1 MLAQREPE
9 EVLSL
14 LRATKNNP
22 YVKALL
28 AFLRKINYDY
38 NKLITYASMYGG
50 EEIANTLREH
60 EDWLRRFLELLR
72 EAATRRRAARKT
84 KAGVKTRAKAMAG
97 ARAETGARVKREQKK
112 QATIGEDLDFNVGEV
127 QIDLGLEG
135 GEGGEEGKEE
145 KEEEKEEEKKESER
159 G

>member
-14 LRATKNNP
+14 LRATKDNL
-22 YVKALL
+22 YVKAFL

-60 EDWLRRFLELLR
+60 EDWLRRFLDLLR

-84 KAGVKTRAKAMAG
+84 KMRIKTRTRTAAGSRAEAGVGAKRA
-97 ARAETGARVKREQKK
+97 QKK
-112 QATIGEDLDFNVGEV
+112 QAAVEEDLDFNVGEV

-135 GEGGEEGKEE
+135 GEEAEGEGKEE
-145 KEEEKEEEKKESER
+145 KEEK
-159 G
+159 

>member
-14 LRATKNNP
+14 LRATKDNP
-22 YVKALL
+22 YVKAFL

-60 EDWLRRFLELLR
+60 EDWLRRFLDLLR
-72 EAATRRRAARKT
+72 EVAARRRAARKT
-84 KAGVKTRAKAMAG
+84 KMGVKTRTRTTARS
-97 ARAETGARVKREQKK
+97 RAEVGVRAKRAQKR
-112 QATIGEDLDFNVGEV
+112 QVAVEEDLDFNVGEV

-135 GEGGEEGKEE
+135 GEGMMEEGKGE
-145 KEEEKEEEKKESER
+145 KEEK
-159 G
+159 

>member
-14 LRATKNNP
+14 LRATKDNP

-60 EDWLRRFLELLR
+60 EDWLRRFLDLLR
-72 EAATRRRAARKT
+72 GAATRKRAARKT
-84 KAGVKTRAKAMAG
+84 KMRVKTRTRTTARSRAE
-97 ARAETGARVKREQKK
+97 ARARAKRAQKK
-112 QATIGEDLDFNVGEV
+112 QAAVGEDLDFNVGEV

-135 GEGGEEGKEE
+135 GEEAEGEGKEE
-145 KEEEKEEEKKESER
+145 KEEK
-159 G
+159 